1 MATSSNTIDHVTLS
15 ALVEAGAVRGANVVG
30 QPGGW
35 GIVIQY
41 GTTER
46 ALAAKRGSVRIF
58 RHFET
63 LVGYLKGIGVA
74 KYQVDATAF
83 DPVALKVER
92 SRADASKR
100 MKLAHETGDYDKWLT
115 KKVMASMAGIKDGSN
130 DIISDEDWQAER
142 AAQGH
147 AA

>member
-1 MATSSNTIDHVTLS
+1 MATPSNTIDHVTLS

-41 GTTER
+41 GMTER
-46 ALAAKRGSVRIF
+46 ALAAKRGSIRIF

-74 KYQVDATAF
+74 KYRGRHRV
-83 DPVALKVER
+83 R
-92 SRADASKR
+92 SGSAQRRAPSSGCVQ
-100 MKLAHETGDYDKWLT
+100 AHE
-115 KKVMASMAGIKDGSN
+115 A
-130 DIISDEDWQAER
+130 R
-142 AAQGH
+142 P
-147 AA
+147 